1 MELKRGIA
9 AVLATVLVIT
19 ASGCALVYTKEN
31 EKTGTIKT
39 TTNTTLQEQEETV
52 TTTVLLNGEA
62 PTVSM
67 PTESHTDA
75 KETTTKLPA
84 QTKTATKS
92 SATTGSNTSTVFSP
106 KSSAAVTTTTT
117 TTTTTITTTAKPTTV
132 QTTTQTTK
140 STATTTTKAATTST
154 VKSATAATTQAT
166 DATTLAYRKRV
177 WELVNE
183 ERAKAG
189 LAPLEY
195 RADIQS
201 LADIRAEEIDTFFS
215 HDRPDGT
222 SFFTV
227 FEEAKVIYRTVGE
240 NLAKGQQTP
249 ERVVEAWMNS
259 EGHRANI
266 LDQDFTGIVVAY
278 GENRCWVQLF
288 IGDYR

>member
-1 MELKRGIA
+1 MKREIA

-19 ASGCALVYTKEN
+19 ASGCSLVYTKEN

-52 TTTVLLNGEA
+52 TTTVFLNGEA

-92 SATTGSNTSTVFSP
+92 SATTGSNTSTVSSP
-106 KSSAAVTTTTT
+106 KSSAAATTTTT
-117 TTTTTITTTAKPTTV
+117 TTTAKPTTV
-132 QTTTQTTK
+132 LTATQTTK
-140 STATTTTKAATTST
+140 STTTTTTKAATTST

-215 HDRPDGT
+215 HDRPDG
-222 SFFTV
+222 SSCFTV
-227 FEEAKVIYRTVGE
+227 FEEAKVVYRTVGE